1 MSPVNTFST
10 GVPSTQLVPGT
21 FHIFNYLRAAGS
33 LASVPLTIA
42 LIGEKTA
49 AGTAVAGTIY
59 DATNAATTDALGGA
73 SGGGALMCRKAY
85 EAANLFGRAPIIKV
99 VFVAEPGGGTANVK
113 TITAVGTATAQG
125 NQIIRIAGRT
135 FVIGVR
141 VGDTATINGAAIS
154 DTFKSKAETLPVIV
168 SVAAGIVTL
177 THATKGV
184 NGIDVKV
191 TVEQQVAGIVLTVAN
206 TVVGAGVADHQP
218 AFDALAP
225 QRYDGIALANH
236 AAADIT
242 EILTDINTRWASD
255 SKNWG
260 WYFVGEPGTIGT
272 ATALAAAANH
282 QSTIICNMEG
292 CLDLAGEMA
301 TVGAMLVFSRER
313 PNAGYDNATV
323 PLHPPASALL
333 YTGPEKNT
341 AIAAGLTVF
350 DGVKD
355 ATGSLS
361 VDRSRCIQLVTS
373 KTVST
378 GPSGSAPDDRN
389 RDIAVSRTGVALAI
403 QLDVAINEALGPD
416 RNPDGV
422 NQDPD
427 TDKLILDVGAAIL
440 RAEARASPPV
450 LNRDFV
456 EQDVA
461 NLLLEHDS
469 AVLGRDNVRIPYHPN
484 NPLHQVA
491 WVHDVI
497 IGA

>member
-10 GVPSTQLVPGT
+10 GVPTSQLVPGT
-21 FHIFNYLRAAGS
+21 FHVFNYLRAAGS

-42 LIGEKTA
+42 IIGTKTST
-49 AGTAVAGTIY
+49 GTAVVGTIY

-73 SGGGALMCRKAY
+73 SGEGALMCRKAY
-85 EAANLFGRAPIIKV
+85 ECAQLFGRAPIIKAT
-99 VFVAEPGGGTANVK
+99 FVAEPGGGVANVK
-113 TITAVGTATAQG
+113 TITAVGTATADG
-125 NQIIRIAGRT
+125 NQIVRVAGRT

-141 VGDTATINGAAIS
+141 NGDVQNTNAVAVSNALKA
-154 DTFKSKAETLPVIV
+154 KAETLPVIV
-168 SVAAGIVTL
+168 SVATNVVTL
-177 THATKGV
+177 THAAKGV
-184 NGIDVKV
+184 NGVDVKV
-191 TVEQQVAGIVLTVAN
+191 TVEQQVPGIVLTVVN
-206 TVVGAGVADHQP
+206 TVVGSGVADHQP
-218 AFDALAP
+218 ALDALAP
-225 QRYDGIALANH
+225 QRYDGIAFANH

-242 EILTDINTRWASD
+242 EVLTDISVRWASD

-260 WYFVGEPGTIGT
+260 WYFLGEPGTIGT

-292 CLDLAGEMA
+292 CLNTAGEIA

-323 PLHPPASALL
+323 PLYPPAAAIL

-355 ATGSLS
+355 STGNLS
-361 VDRSRCIQLVTS
+361 VDRARCIQLVTS
-373 KTVST
+373 KTTTV

-403 QLDVAINEALGPD
+403 QLDIAVNEALGPD

-422 NQDPD
+422 NQDSD

-440 RAEARASPPV
+440 RAEARATPPV

-456 EQDVA
+456 EQDVS

-469 AVLGRDNVRIPYHPN
+469 TVLGRNNVRIPYHPN
-484 NPLHQVA
+484 TPLHQVA